1 VPTDPGPGQE
11 LPRGG
16 ARSVRYTLHSRRP
29 DGPREMVV
37 RIPGVVGMVLGT
49 VAGNGEEVP
58 DDA

>member
-1 VPTDPGPGQE
+1 
-11 LPRGG
+11 
-16 ARSVRYTLHSRRP
+16 
-29 DGPREMVV
+29 MVV